1 MTELR
6 GDDWGF
12 RPHDD
17 DWHSMPT
24 QGDDDQ
30 SNKGNWGLT
39 PGLSEDRIRTVLFE
53 AGARRLEAKKAGEQ
67 AMADI
72 REALHRGNG
81 VLSVSEMS
89 RLSGLSRPEIYRM
102 LG

>member
-1 MTELR
+1 LPLD
-6 GDDWGF
+6 GDDWPCIPGHGDENQSSKETWGF
-12 RPHDD
+12 A
-17 DWHSMPT
+17 
-24 QGDDDQ
+24 
-30 SNKGNWGLT
+30 
-39 PGLSEDRIRTVLFE
+39 PGLSYEDRIRTVLFE